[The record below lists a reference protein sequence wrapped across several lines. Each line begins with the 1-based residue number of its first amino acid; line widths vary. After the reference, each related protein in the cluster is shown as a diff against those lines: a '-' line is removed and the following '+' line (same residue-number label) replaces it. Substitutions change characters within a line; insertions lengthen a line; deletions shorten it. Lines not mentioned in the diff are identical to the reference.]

1 MHISIAD
8 WYQTNSSHSPPILNE
23 AVMAD
28 DKLLSA
34 TSRLSCSDRSEP
46 APAIFALVIGIN
58 KYMHPGVPVL
68 QAAKGDADAFKA
80 FLVNKLQVPKQNI
93 ISLRDEEATR
103 NKIIGGFHQLRDN
116 TDIKKDEAAIV
127 IYYAGHGSRIAK
139 PKEWGDDWITLDD
152 QIEILCPSDIWTPN
166 PNANGEDV
174 IIEGIS
180 DRSISVMLNQ
190 ISSEKGDNITLILD
204 CCFSAGINRND
215 KVENQTSEDN
225 LYLVRY
231 MPNPPNVTHLS
242 ANCDQD
248 IWSQYTRSVA
258 VPQGLSGKYHAS
270 HVLLAACGR
279 QQLAHEGRITRRGV
293 FTNAL
298 LEILNNSN
306 LEDLTYTSLMHKLQL
321 PKYISRKQVPHCEGQ
336 HVNRRL
342 FNRNAS
348 GADRSFL
355 LAKKDEDDSIKLQAG
370 TAQGITVDTTFT
382 AHTTNLMIGSNTN
395 RGHLIATSVD
405 AFESRLKIAEGSTLS
420 DLPRSFYC
428 RIKQLA
434 QPKLSIYSNDRI
446 WLESVFSS
454 EQQGSLS
461 VTISDTS
468 EEANLEMII
477 EKGKVLL
484 YQNNPLI
491 TPHIGRNIPTRSI
504 DMTEHSVLR
513 NVARAA
519 LHFSYHLNRTG
530 DETRNVSMELMKLRA
545 EHTRDYD
552 LVHKP
557 DSVNLLE
564 NDPVTIVVD
573 ETERFG
579 MKISNHSDIPLY
591 PYLFYF
597 DPSDFAIIEWFS
609 PPFVVVIRAF
619 TLTIGYGEGG
629 APPWQFLLRVGD
641 TKDVGFFKLFL
652 TTRATNLSSI
662 AQDSPF
668 DAKSSRTDGD
678 GIQVAPD
685 RDT

>member
-1 MHISIAD
+1 MHL
-8 WYQTNSSHSPPILNE
+8 P
-23 AVMAD
+23 
-28 DKLLSA
+28 
-34 TSRLSCSDRSEP
+34 
-46 APAIFALVIGIN
+46 N
-58 KYMHPGVPVL
+58 KDL
-68 QAAKGDADAFKA
+68 QAAKADADAFEA
-80 FLVNKLQVPKQNI
+80 FLVDRLQVPEQNI

-103 NKIIGGFHQLRDN
+103 DRIIKGFHQLRDN
-116 TDIKKDEAAIV
+116 TDIKKDEAAII
-127 IYYAGHGSRIAK
+127 IYYAGHGGRIDK
-139 PKEWGDDWITLDD
+139 PKEWGDDWITLGD
-152 QIEILCPSDIWTPN
+152 QIEILCPTDIWAPN
-166 PNANGEDV
+166 PDADGEDD
-174 IIEGIS
+174 INKGIS

-190 ISSEKGDNITLILD
+190 ISSKKGDNITLILD
-204 CCFSAGINRND
+204 CCSSAGINRND
-215 KVENQTSEDN
+215 KVENQVSEDN
-225 LYLVRY
+225 PYLVRY
-231 MPNPPNVTHLS
+231 MPNPPNVTRMF

-248 IWSQYTRSVA
+248 TWSQDIRSAA

-279 QQLAHEGRITRRGV
+279 QQLAHEAKNPRRGV

-298 LEILNNSN
+298 LQILNNSN
-306 LEDLTYTSLMHKLQL
+306 LEDLTYTSLMHKLHL
-321 PKYISRKQVPHCEGQ
+321 LGKQVPHCEGQ

-355 LAKKDEDDSIKLQAG
+355 LAKKDEYGSIKLQAG
-370 TAQGITVDTTFT
+370 EAQGITVDTTFT
-382 AHTTNLMIGSNTN
+382 AHTVNLMINSNTN

-405 AFESRLKIAEGSTLS
+405 AFESRLIVAEGSTLS

-428 RIKQLA
+428 RIEQLA

-446 WLESVFSS
+446 WLESIFPS
-454 EQQGSLS
+454 EQQRSLS
-461 VTISDTS
+461 VNISDTS

-477 EKGKVLL
+477 EKGKVLIAMFIN
-484 YQNNPLI
+484 YNSRKVKQYFHSI
-491 TPHIGRNIPTRSI
+491 THALEIPTRSI
-504 DMTEHSVLR
+504 DMTEHPVLR

-557 DSVNLLE
+557 DSINLLE

-609 PPFVVVIRAF
+609 PPFSGGHTCIVDAPLPPYNANDANGAKSS
-619 TLTIGYGEGG
+619 LTIGYGEGG
-629 APPWQFLLRVGD
+629 APPWQFLLRDGD

-668 DAKSSRTDGD
+668 DAKSSRTGEYWE
-678 GIQVAPD
+678 GSKALNTVGWATQMATVIQVAPD
-685 RDT
+685 IDT